1 MIGKEHPLHPT
12 HSRIEQ
18 QPIDADQKRT
28 GSVAVC
34 ILDRVRPTFSASR
47 AWWTN
52 VFVVAVMLVIPKMMN
67 SRSSFE
73 RRILTRVSPSST
85 LPMSLSESSYCWVS
99 SVLGEP
105 CWVSRP

>member
-1 MIGKEHPLHPT
+1 
-12 HSRIEQ
+12 
-18 QPIDADQKRT
+18 
-28 GSVAVC
+28 
-34 ILDRVRPTFSASR
+34 
-47 AWWTN
+47 
-52 VFVVAVMLVIPKMMN
+52 MMN